1 MMTTE
6 AQPKPRGRPR
16 LYDNWFE
23 FNYEYHKTMDRER
36 KKDPI
41 VHAKRMEYQR
51 AYRQKK
57 KQEKLNAIND
67 VRK

>member
-1 MMTTE
+1 MMTNDT
-6 AQPKPRGRPR
+6 QPKGRPR

-23 FNYEYHKTMDRER
+23 FNYEYHKIMDRER

-51 AYRQKK
+51 RYRERK
-57 KQEKLNAIND
+57 KQQKMNPNNE
-67 VRK
+67 VCQ

>member
-1 MMTTE
+1 MMTNDK
-6 AQPKPRGRPR
+6 QPKGRPR

-23 FNYEYHKTMDRER
+23 FNYEYHKIMDRER

-51 AYRQKK
+51 AYRERK
-57 KQEKLNAIND
+57 KQQKMNTINE
-67 VRK
+67 VCQ

>member
-1 MMTTE
+1 MTTIE
-6 AQPKPRGRPR
+6 NRPKGRPR

-23 FNYEYHKTMDRER
+23 FNYEYHKIMDRER

-51 AYRQKK
+51 AYRARK
-57 KQEKLNAIND
+57 KQEKTNTIND
-67 VRK
+67 VCQ

>member
-57 KQEKLNAIND
+57 K
-67 VRK
+67 